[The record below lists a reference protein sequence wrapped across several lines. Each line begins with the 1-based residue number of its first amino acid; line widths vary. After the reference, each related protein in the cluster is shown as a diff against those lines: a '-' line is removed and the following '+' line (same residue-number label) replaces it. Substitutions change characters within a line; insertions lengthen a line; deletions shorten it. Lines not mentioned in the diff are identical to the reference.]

1 MSIFSGWTWEKL
13 KIAYET
19 AKNTPEGLAAVAV
32 IGLVMVL
39 ALAFAG
45 VMMTHHIG
53 GFYARIQEEEE
64 AARREEEEEEE
75 KRRSGGQSDQP
86 AE

>member
-13 KIAYET
+13 QIAFRA
-19 AKNTPEGLAAVAV
+19 AKNSPEGLAAVAIV
-32 IGLVMVL
+32 GVVMIA

-45 VMMTHHIG
+45 VMVIHHVG

-64 AARREEEEEEE
+64 EQRLRQERRREEGDE
-75 KRRSGGQSDQP
+75 RL
-86 AE
+86 